1 MPAGISSLRKERRL
15 TVLKKRITSI
25 ISLLVII
32 AFVVAGCGTQ
42 APKAPEKP
50 VSAPSAFDN
59 QVVTKEAAWG
69 AYKKV
74 VADVQGKTFPLDA
87 AKVKDLLQGNENKY
101 LIIDMRAPEDYAKG
115 HVKGAVNLTGVQL
128 VENLEK
134 LPADKTLLLYCYTG
148 QNSGLAMVPLKAFGY
163 KALSISKGF
172 PSAEKA
178 GFEIDTTAVSFKPS
192 EAKPPADPKVA
203 AQQAGIKETLSTI
216 AKQAGAK
223 TLILKG
229 ADVKTLIDSAP
240 DKYAFVDLRAAEDY
254 EKAHVKG
261 ALSVPLALLQEK
273 AGSLPKD
280 KTLVLY
286 CYSGQTAA
294 LATTPLKAEGFK
306 LLSISTGF
314 PQAEEGKLPI
324 EKK

>member
-1 MPAGISSLRKERRL
+1 M
-15 TVLKKRITSI
+15 LKKRFSFIVA
-25 ISLLVII
+25 LFVLI
-32 AFVVAGCGTQ
+32 AFIAAGCGSQ
-42 APKAPEKP
+42 QPKVENKP
-50 VSAPSAFDN
+50 ASAPSAFDN
-59 QVVTKEAAWG
+59 AVVTKEATWD

-74 VADVQGKTFPLDA
+74 VADNQGKTFPLDA
-87 AKVKDLLQGNENKY
+87 AKARELLAGNESKY
-101 LIIDMRAPEDYAKG
+101 LIIDMRAPEDFAKG
-115 HVKGAVNLTGVQL
+115 HIKGAVNLTGVQL
-128 VENLEK
+128 AENLDK
-134 LPADKTLLLYCYTG
+134 LPVDKTLLLYCYTG

-203 AQQAGIKETLSTI
+203 AAQAGIKENYASV

-229 ADVKTLIDSAP
+229 TDVKALVDGAP
-240 DKYAFVDLRAAEDY
+240 DKYVYIDLRSAEDY
-254 EKAHVKG
+254 GKAHVKG
-261 ALSVPLALLQEK
+261 ALSIPLAQLQEK
-273 AGSLPKD
+273 IATLPKD

-294 LATTPLKAEGFK
+294 MATAPLKAEGFK
-306 LLSISTGF
+306 MVSISTGF
-314 PQAEEGKLPI
+314 PGVEEGKLPI

>member
-1 MPAGISSLRKERRL
+1 MF
-15 TVLKKRITSI
+15 KKRFNYLIT
-25 ISLLVII
+25 LLVII
-32 AFVVAGCGTQ
+32 AFVAAGCGSQ

-50 VSAPSAFDN
+50 ASAPAAFDN
-59 QVVTKEAAWG
+59 QVVTKEAAWD

-74 VADVQGKTFPLDA
+74 LAEVQGKTFPLDA
-87 AKVKDLLQGNENKY
+87 AKAKELIQGNESKY
-101 LIIDMRAPEDYAKG
+101 LIIDMRAAEDYAKG
-115 HVKGAVNLTGVQL
+115 HIKGAVNLTGLQL
-128 VENLEK
+128 AENLDK
-134 LPADKTLLLYCYTG
+134 LPTDKTLLLYCYTG

-172 PSAEKA
+172 PMAEKA
-178 GFEIDTTAVSFKPS
+178 GFEIDTAAVSFKPA

-203 AQQAGIKETLSTI
+203 AAQAGIKENYAAI

-229 ADVKTLIDSAP
+229 TEVKTLVDSAP
-240 DKYAFVDLRAAEDY
+240 DKYVYVDLRAAEDY
-254 EKAHVKG
+254 NKAHVKG
-261 ALSVPLALLQEK
+261 AVNVPLAVLQDK
-273 AGSLPKD
+273 IGSLPKD

-294 LATTPLKAEGFK
+294 MATAPLKAEGFK
-306 LLSISTGF
+306 MVSISTGF
-314 PQAEEGKLPI
+314 PQAEEAQLPL